1 MSDWLLRLND
11 SNGFLDNFN
20 NNALSQEERDG
31 IEQEITE
38 YFSSTDVQ
46 YAGCSEIV
54 SICEKMYFF
63 ESKDLQTYLSLIKEW
78 IIEHCK
84 KEKEGLDQENDLLRV
99 MVYFAYIVNKEKPD
113 QIIDSFLDLWEEILN
128 QGIHI
133 ELSRSSM
140 YILRGYI
147 TSFSFSQGIRMRKIV
162 ERISLQ
168 MAIYEN

>member
-1 MSDWLLRLND
+1 
-11 SNGFLDNFN
+11 
-20 NNALSQEERDG
+20 
-31 IEQEITE
+31 
-38 YFSSTDVQ
+38 
-46 YAGCSEIV
+46 
-54 SICEKMYFF
+54 MYFF
-63 ESKDLQTYLSLIKEW
+63 EGKDLQTYLSLIKEW

-84 KEKEGLDQENDLLRV
+84 MEKEGLDEENNLLRV

-147 TSFSFSQGIRMRKIV
+147 ASFSFSQGIRMRKIV

-168 MAIYEN
+168 IANYEN